1 MAGIDEGKTEAR
13 LESWK
18 EIAVFFDRDEKTVR
32 RWEKELRLPVHRLPG
47 VSKGR
52 VYAFPQELTEWAER
66 PRESKAEIPT
76 DSVLLLDAA
85 APLPDPVS
93 ISAAQIPPQAFKGGR
108 AFYFAAPLGLL
119 LLLALF
125 GFARTSPG
133 LRDRGFSIAQRLGLI
148 SQSASAHAPKHVPN
162 PEAERLYLEGRYYW
176 NERTA
181 AGFNHAIDDFTQA
194 IVADPQ
200 SAQAYAGLADSYN
213 LIREYTPMPEDE
225 ALRRAEA
232 AARKAVELDPNL
244 SEAHRALAFPLF
256 WWRRDVP
263 AAEREFERA
272 IALNPNDGTAR
283 LWYANAL
290 TFNGE
295 HEKALAQ
302 INRAQEL
309 DPSSSSVRADK
320 GRVLYDAG
328 KKEEAIALLRQMK
341 QNEPAFVSPHRY
353 LAQIYFEEGRY
364 PEYFL
369 EAEEVARLVNRPDD
383 LELIEAEKIGFARS
397 GANGLLQSRLV
408 EQKKLYGEERTSAY
422 ALAQTAALLGK
433 KAEALAYLKASHE
446 RRESE
451 LAFVTRD
458 GTLRNLH
465 DEPGYRQLLAELDL
479 PATKQ

>member
-1 MAGIDEGKTEAR
+1 MGKTAR
-13 LESWK
+13 GK
-18 EIAVFFDRDEKTVR
+18 
-32 RWEKELRLPVHRLPG
+32 LPTG
-47 VSKGR
+47 VGHHG
-52 VYAFPQELTEWAER
+52 TG
-66 PRESKAEIPT
+66 I
-76 DSVLLLDAA
+76 
-85 APLPDPVS
+85 
-93 ISAAQIPPQAFKGGR
+93 
-108 AFYFAAPLGLL
+108 PLGLL

-125 GFARTSPG
+125 GFARTSLG
-133 LRDRGFSIAQRLGLI
+133 LRDRGFSMAQRLGLI
-148 SQSASAHAPKHVPN
+148 SKTATAHAPKHVPN

-200 SAQAYAGLADSYN
+200 CAKAYAGLADSYN
-213 LIREYTPMPEDE
+213 LIREYTSMPEDD

-256 WWRRDVP
+256 WRKRDVP

-295 HEKALAQ
+295 HEKALVQ

-328 KKEEAIALLRQMK
+328 KKDEAIALLRQMK
-341 QNEPAFVSPHRY
+341 KNEPAFVSPHRY
-353 LAQIYFEEGRY
+353 LAQIYFEAGQY

-383 LELIEAEKIGFARS
+383 EKLIAAEKAGFNR
-397 GANGLLQSRLV
+397 GGLNGMLQSRLE
-408 EQKKLYGEERTSAY
+408 EQKKLYQKDKIPAY
-422 ALAQTAALLGK
+422 ALAETAALLGK
-433 KAEALAYLKASHE
+433 KVEALAYLKASHQ
-446 RRESE
+446 RHESE
-451 LAFVTRD
+451 FAFIERD
-458 GTLRNLH
+458 GTLGNLR
-465 DEPGYRQLLAELDL
+465 DEPAYRQMVAELGL
-479 PATKQ
+479 PVMQ